1 MRSSRLT
8 LAAAALSM
16 ISWMSTPAL
25 AGHNSLGD
33 GHGHGHNS
41 EIFGASTKGP
51 GHDGTKG
58 HGHKHGAWD
67 NTHSN
72 KGGAQ
77 RGLDRANQVGGSHGE
92 EGRENASAHHHNTAG
107 SSDTEE

>member
-1 MRSSRLT
+1 MRSNRIT

-25 AGHNSLGD
+25 AGHNPL
-33 GHGHGHNS
+33 GHGHGH
-41 EIFGASTKGP
+41 GAGISGGSTKGT
-51 GHDGTKG
+51 GHHGGTKG
-58 HGHKHGAWD
+58 HGHQLSAGD

-77 RGLDRANQVGGSHGE
+77 RGLDRANQVAGSHGE
-92 EGRENASAHHHNTAG
+92 EGRENASAHHSKDAG
-107 SSDTEE
+107 SSHDADE